1 MTRLA
6 LGLIAWLPTLL
17 SAQQVKNARLIARI
31 DSIAEKAMK
40 EGRIPGLSIGVSRG
54 KETILAR
61 GYGYASLE
69 DSTPATAET
78 VYPIASIT
86 KQFTAAGVMRLDEE
100 NRVKLTDDFSRYL
113 PAFPLKEPKT
123 TVQQLLN
130 HTAGIPNAL
139 PGDSAAGG
147 GVLDLTADEFLASFG
162 SLPRDFPPGEKFAY
176 SNGGYYVLG
185 LLIEAVSG
193 RPYADYMRERLFEPV
208 GMTSSSECGR
218 EGTSHAVGYD
228 VRDSSLIPAPPI
240 TGGRLFAAAGLCSTV
255 PDLLKWQRALRDRKV
270 VNFFS
275 WKQMIEPAE
284 LKDGSRASYG
294 FGLTLGRLGKHRS
307 VGHGGSVPGFS
318 SQLTHYPDDDV
329 TIAVLANSEQALPR
343 RIADQIAVV
352 LLGIVEPKVKD
363 LPVPVGDLERYTGT
377 FDLAG
382 ETLEVYA
389 AAGRLMMKIGGG
401 TDGIRLLYQGANEF
415 AAEPDPATR
424 LYFRLSGGKAKTVVF
439 HTGDLS
445 LTAQRK

>member
-1 MTRLA
+1 MSRLVLGFIA
-6 LGLIAWLPTLL
+6 LLPALL
-17 SAQQVKNARLIARI
+17 EGQQVKKARLIARI
-31 DSIAEKAMK
+31 DSIAGKAMK

-61 GYGYASLE
+61 GYGVASLE

-86 KQFTAAGVMRLDEE
+86 KQFTAAAIMRLDEDD
-100 NRVKLTDDFSRYL
+100 RVRLTDDFSRYL
-113 PAFPLKEPKT
+113 PTFPVREPKT

-130 HTAGIPNAL
+130 HTAGIPNTR
-139 PGDSAAGG
+139 PGDSSSN
-147 GVLDLTADEFLASFG
+147 GVLDLTATEFLDRFG

-176 SNGGYYVLG
+176 SNGGYYLLG
-185 LLIEAVSG
+185 LLIESVSG
-193 RPYADYMRERLFEPV
+193 QPYSEFVRLRLFEPA
-208 GMTSSSECGR
+208 GMASSGACSLDGS
-218 EGTSHAVGYD
+218 GHATGYD
-228 VRDSSLIPAPPI
+228 VHDSTVVRASPV

-255 PDLLKWQRALRDRKV
+255 VDLLKWQRALRDRKV

-275 WKQMIEPAE
+275 WKQMTEPAE

-294 FGLTLGRLGKHRS
+294 YGMTLGRLGKHRS

-329 TIAVLANSEQALPR
+329 TIAVLANSEQALSR
-343 RIADQIAVV
+343 RIADQIGVI
-352 LLGIVEPKVKD
+352 LLGVVEPKVKD
-363 LPVPVGDLERYTGT
+363 IAVSPGELERYTGI

-382 ETLEVYA
+382 EKLEVYV
-389 AAGRLMMKIGGG
+389 AAGRLMMTLGGG
-401 TDGIRLLYQGANEF
+401 TDGIRLLYQGSNEF
-415 AAEPDPATR
+415 AAEPDPATK
-424 LYFRLSGGKAKTVVF
+424 LYFRLSGGKAASVVF
-439 HTGDLS
+439 RTGDLS